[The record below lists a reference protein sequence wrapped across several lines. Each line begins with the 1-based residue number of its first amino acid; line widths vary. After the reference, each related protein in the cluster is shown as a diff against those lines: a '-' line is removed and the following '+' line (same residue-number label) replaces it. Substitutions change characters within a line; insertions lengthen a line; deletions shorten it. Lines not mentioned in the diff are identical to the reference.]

1 MRGLY
6 KIPWNSS
13 IVIIIPEW
21 WLKPSKTKTN
31 IYIYGSKL
39 AQSFSKTT
47 KSRHSLYD
55 APLISGLYSRLALK
69 HGGRVGESRREGHFS
84 FNGEN
89 SFYCEVKESCSF
101 PSLHFCWLLLNKIS
115 VPVQTVAGRSF
126 SQRTMCRANYY
137 LVYSCVTYSWTSF
150 STLILSL

>member
-31 IYIYGSKL
+31 IYIYMVLSWHNRLVRMTKQQSHVILYMTHLWSAACIQGSL
-39 AQSFSKTT
+39 WNMAGESA
-47 KSRHSLYD
+47 R
-55 APLISGLYSRLALK
+55 A
-69 HGGRVGESRREGHFS
+69 GESRREGHFS

-126 SQRTMCRANYY
+126 SQRTMCRAK
-137 LVYSCVTYSWTSF
+137 TI
-150 STLILSL
+150 TLCTHV